1 MPCSEFG
8 SCPSAAVLVPRK
20 QGSPFFSYSH
30 PPQFPCP
37 WRAAPSQAAASL
49 RGSGASLPSR
59 APAQPA
65 PGLGA
70 AGLSQSGAVSSRLW
84 SVTERLLI

>member
-20 QGSPFFSYSH
+20 QGSPFFSYFPP
-30 PPQFPCP
+30 PPQFPCL
-37 WRAAPSQAAASL
+37 WRAAPSQAAASF
-49 RGSGASLPSR
+49 RGSGASLPSG

-65 PGLGA
+65 PGA
-70 AGLSQSGAVSSRLW
+70 RSCWAFPEWCGLLQAL
-84 SVTERLLI
+84 ECD

>member
-1 MPCSEFG
+1 MPVS
-8 SCPSAAVLVPRK
+8 SSA
-20 QGSPFFSYSH
+20 SPKEAGKPFLFLFPP
-30 PPQFPCP
+30 PPQFPCL

-49 RGSGASLPSR
+49 RGSGASLPSG